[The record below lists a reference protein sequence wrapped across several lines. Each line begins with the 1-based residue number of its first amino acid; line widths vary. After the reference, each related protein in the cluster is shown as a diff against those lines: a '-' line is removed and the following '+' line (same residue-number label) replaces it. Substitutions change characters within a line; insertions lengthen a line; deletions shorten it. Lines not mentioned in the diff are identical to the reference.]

1 MVDQADAATEGPPG
15 ALEKGREASVGAE
28 APMAE
33 VLMPLMPFSAS
44 RLSRAL
50 CTSITARG
58 SLTGAGVS
66 RAMRPIRESVPIGWS
81 GVTLEGGAASI
92 WAAEMLL
99 GSARGA
105 RAQANG
111 LLSTSR
117 VRVVI
122 RMDMEGFQASF
133 YSIGRWRSGM
143 QPGRMGDF
151 SEHGKG

>member
-1 MVDQADAATEGPPG
+1 
-15 ALEKGREASVGAE
+15 
-28 APMAE
+28 MAE

-111 LLSTSR
+111 LLSTR
-117 VRVVI
+117 EARHGDWRERFTEPEAIAEDATPVE
-122 RMDMEGFQASF
+122 RMKHRLKTKV
-133 YSIGRWRSGM
+133 GRAAY
-143 QPGRMGDF
+143 
-151 SEHGKG
+151 